1 MPTTTE
7 RTAPKNA
14 FAFAGP
20 EFEFAADPH
29 VEGKPPRGKIS
40 MLARSGEPLYHWYW
54 GNVIHDMAGF
64 VSPQRVPVDYC
75 HDDTELLGALEKFTA
90 TNAGLMVSGEIV
102 SFDGKDRAAEVL
114 FRGSNEGG
122 AMPYQSSIFFVA
134 YSIEEVMNGVSVDV
148 NGKKFTGPGIV
159 IRKWSVRG
167 VAVCPYGYD
176 PNTSTQ
182 FADRLVGTV
191 PLNFL
196 SQSEHEM
203 GVTNPSSATPPTTPA
218 AAQAAQL
225 AASQQPAGG
234 TAPADAA
241 SATELGKG
249 GTPDPEPENPR
260 AKLTA
265 DLKRFTDRFGAINGT
280 KWFTEE
286 KSFAE
291 ALELHIAEQDKQLA
305 ASRAETA
312 AVQQKLSALN
322 RGEVDPVSMTD
333 GDRSTTEV
341 KKLHASGLGENLSK
355 FAAGITLPG
364 KKK

>member
-1 MPTTTE
+1 MPTTIE
-7 RTAPKNA
+7 RSAPKNA
-14 FAFAGP
+14 LAFAGP
-20 EFEFAADPH
+20 EFQFAAEAQA
-29 VEGKPPRGKIS
+29 EGKPPRGKIS
-40 MLARSGEPLYHWYW
+40 MLARSGEPIYHWYW
-54 GNVIHDMAGF
+54 GKVIHDMAGF
-64 VSPQRVPVDYC
+64 VAPQRVPIDYC
-75 HDDTELLGALEKFTA
+75 HDDTELLGALDKFTA
-90 TNAGLMVSGEIV
+90 SNAGLLVGGEVV

-114 FRGSNEGG
+114 FRGSDEGG
-122 AMPYQSSIFFVA
+122 AMPYQSSIFFTFETL
-134 YSIEEVMNGVSVDV
+134 EEVMNGASVEV
-148 NGKKFTGPGIV
+148 NGKQFTGPGLV

-182 FADRLVGTV
+182 FADRLVGEI
-191 PLNFL
+191 PFSFL
-196 SQSEHEM
+196 QPENAMS
-203 GVTNPSSATPPTTPA
+203 VTNPTSTKPTSPA

-225 AASQQPAGG
+225 SASQQPAGG

-241 SATELGKG
+241 GATELGKG

-312 AVQQKLSALN
+312 AVQQKLNALN
-322 RGEVDPVSMTD
+322 RGEVEPVTMTD